1 MRNFLI
7 KVFISTLVLV
17 AGSAGLAGQVTTT
30 PPLPTAANQV
40 VLTFNAAGTELAGH
54 TGDLYAHTGVT
65 IEGAANPS
73 DNGRWRYVIGS
84 WGNNT
89 TQPRFTQIGP
99 NTYQL
104 TIGPSIR
111 QFYNVPEGLTI
122 TEICLVIRSSASPF
136 LQTRPD
142 IFLSVVQPGLTVAIT
157 APTGMQPVFDL
168 NQTVV
173 ISGTSNQ
180 STSLSLFVNETLTA
194 TTTQTSLTHNW
205 VATST
210 GRHNVRMVAQDA
222 SQNTAEASA
231 YFYVRG
237 QVPVAPLPAGVK
249 NGINYIDDRTATLVL
264 HDPPGLK
271 QYAFVIGDFNNWEL
285 SDNFYMNRTP
295 DGKHFW
301 LTVSNLTPNTEYAF
315 QYYIDGKL
323 RLADP
328 YTHKVLD
335 PWNDKWIPAFNYP
348 NLKPYPEGKTEEI
361 VSILHTARP
370 QYQWQT
376 TNFRPPAPRDMVIYE
391 LHIRDFVDTR
401 AIKSVQ
407 ERLDYLQTLGVNVI
421 ELMPINEFE
430 GNSSWGYNSSFYFA
444 TDKAYGT
451 INDYKAF
458 IDECHRRGIAVVIDM
473 VLNHSFGQS
482 PLVRMYSKLNP
493 WEPSAVN
500 PWFNEFCPHEPWC
513 WGADF
518 NHLSPYTQAFIDRV
532 NEFWLTEF
540 KVDGFR
546 FDFTKGFTNVQT
558 ANQGWNYD
566 AVRVA
571 LLKRMADNIW
581 RINPDAYVIL
591 EHFTDNT
598 EEKELADYGMLIW
611 GNMHYNYQEA
621 AMGWITNSNF
631 QWISHRSRNY
641 NHPHLIGYMES
652 HDEERIMYQNLN
664 FGNSSNPLH
673 NIRNLNT
680 GLRRIELAATF
691 FLTIPGPKMIWQF
704 GELGYD
710 FSINFCPHNNT
721 INNACRTDPK
731 PVRWD
736 YLQDWRRKRVYD
748 VFSLLAN
755 LKTSQDV
762 FRTNDFSLDL
772 GGAVKRIWLNHTS
785 NRVFIIGN
793 FGVNEATVNTG
804 FQQTGTW
811 HEYFTGQ
818 TLNVTN
824 ANMQMSLQPGEYR
837 LYSTEAFPAHGLPLS
852 SNDPLFEQP
861 TQARVFPNP
870 SAEGFWFEV
879 PVNTPGK
886 ATLEVF
892 NLQGQQVYR
901 QEHEA
906 LPGINTYFWDGFAGD
921 KEKTGLYF
929 YRISTAREQFS
940 GRLMI
945 R

>member
-1 MRNFLI
+1 MKNPLLKLFISFLI
-7 KVFISTLVLV
+7 LLTGV
-17 AGSAGLAGQVTTT
+17 AGLMAQVTMN
-30 PPLPTAANQV
+30 PPLPTAAGQV
-40 VLTFNAAGTELAGH
+40 VLTFDATGTPLAGH
-54 TGDLYAHTGVT
+54 TGNLYAHTGVT
-65 IEGAANPS
+65 IQGAANPA
-73 DNGRWRYVIGS
+73 DNGRWKYVIGS
-84 WGNNT
+84 WGNNI
-89 TQPRFTQIGP
+89 TQPQFTRTGP
-99 NTYQL
+99 NTYHL
-104 TIGPSIR
+104 TLGPSIR
-111 QFYNVPEGLTI
+111 QFYNVPENLTI
-122 TEICLVIRSSASPF
+122 TEICLVIRSGATPI
-136 LQTRPD
+136 LQTSPD
-142 IFLSVVQPGLTVAIT
+142 IFLTVVQPGLTVAII

-173 ISGTSNQ
+173 ISGTSNL
-180 STSLSLFVNETLTA
+180 STSLSLFVNGTLTA
-194 TTTQTSLTHNW
+194 TTTQTNLTHNW

-222 SQNTAEASA
+222 GQQTAEATT

-237 QVPVAPLPAGVK
+237 QVPVAPLPAGAK

-285 SDNFYMNRTP
+285 SDNYYMNRTP

-335 PWNDKWIPAFNYP
+335 PWNDKWIPATTYP

-361 VSILHTARP
+361 VSLLHPARP

-376 TNFRPPAPRDMVIYE
+376 TNFTPPARRDLVIYE

-444 TDKAYGT
+444 TDKAYGV

-493 WEPSAVN
+493 WEPSPAN

-518 NHLSPYTQAFIDRV
+518 NHLSPHTQAFVDRV

-546 FDFTKGFTNVQT
+546 FDFTKGFTNAQT

-571 LLKRMADNIW
+571 LLKRMADHIW
-581 RINPDAYVIL
+581 SINPNAYVIL
-591 EHFTDNT
+591 EHFADNS

-611 GNMHYNYQEA
+611 GNMHHNYQEA
-621 AMGWITNSNF
+621 AMGWIENSNF
-631 QWISHRSRNY
+631 QWISHRNRNY

-652 HDEERIMYQNLN
+652 HDEERMMFKNIN
-664 FGNSSNPLH
+664 FGNSTNPQH
-673 NIRNLNT
+673 DIKSLNV
-680 GLRRIELAATF
+680 GLRRVELAATF

-755 LKTSQDV
+755 LKTTQDV

-818 TLNVTN
+818 TLNVTTT
-824 ANMQMSLQPGEYR
+824 NMQMSLQPGEYR
-837 LYSTEAFPAHGLPLS
+837 LYSTVAFPAHGLPLS
-852 SNDPLFEQP
+852 TQDPLFELP
-861 TQARVFPNP
+861 TEVRVFPNP

-879 PVNTPGK
+879 PVNTAGK
-886 ATLEVF
+886 VSLEVF

-906 LPGINTYFWDGFAGD
+906 LPGTNTYFWNGFAGNR
-921 KEKTGLYF
+921 EKTGLYF
-929 YRISTAREQFS
+929 YRLSTGDQLFS
-940 GRLMI
+940 GRLMV